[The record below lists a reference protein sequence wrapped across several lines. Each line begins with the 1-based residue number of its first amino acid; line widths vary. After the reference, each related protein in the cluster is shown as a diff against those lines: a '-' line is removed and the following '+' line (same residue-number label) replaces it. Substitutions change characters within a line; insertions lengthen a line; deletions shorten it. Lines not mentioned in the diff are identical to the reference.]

1 MSTLPAVAAPAPASA
16 HGDGPARGRV
26 RRRGNLTVV
35 VTLAVALVVA
45 STLSLALGAVAV
57 SPGRVVAVLAA
68 RAGVDLGVAPTDPQA
83 AVVWAIRLPRVLLG
97 ILVGA
102 GLAASGAALQGV
114 FRNPLADPGI
124 IGVSSGAAVGA
135 VAVIVG
141 GLVAFGSASVPLAA
155 FAGALAAALAVYTL
169 ARSGRR
175 TEVVTLVLCG
185 VAVNAIAGAAIGFA
199 TFLADDAQLR
209 SLVFWSLG
217 SLGGATWKGLGAAA
231 PFLLAGTLA
240 LTAFGRPLN
249 LLALGEREARH
260 LGLRTEATRLAVI
273 ALAALTTGAAVAVS
287 GIVGFVGLVVPHLV
301 RLVTGPDH
309 RVVLVASAVGGA
321 LALVLA
327 DLAARTLAV
336 PAELPLGVVTGA
348 AGGPFFL
355 WLLHRTRRA
364 QGGWG

>member
-1 MSTLPAVAAPAPASA
+1 MAARRARPLLVVAS
-16 HGDGPARGRV
+16 
-26 RRRGNLTVV
+26 
-35 VTLAVALVVA
+35 LAVALIVA
-45 STLSLALGAVAV
+45 ATLSLGLGAVPVRPAQV
-57 SPGRVVAVLAA
+57 GAILAE
-68 RAGVDLGVAPTDPQA
+68 RAGLDLGVAHTDAQD

-97 ILVGA
+97 LLVGA

-114 FRNPLADPGI
+114 FRNPLADPGV

-155 FAGALAAALAVYTL
+155 FAGGLAAALAVYFL
-169 ARSGRR
+169 ARHGGR

-185 VAVNAIAGAAIGFA
+185 VAVNATAGAAIGFA
-199 TFLADDAQLR
+199 TFMADDAQLR

-217 SLGGATWKGLGAAA
+217 SLGGATWKAVGAAA
-231 PFLLAGTLA
+231 PFLLTGTLL
-240 LTAFGRPLN
+240 LTRFGRPLN

-260 LGLRTEATRLAVI
+260 LGLRTERTRLGVI
-273 ALAALTTGAAVAVS
+273 ALAALTTGAAVAVT

-321 LALVLA
+321 LVLVLA

-348 AGGPFFL
+348 VGGPFFL
-355 WLLHRTRRA
+355 WLLHRTRRT
-364 QGGWG
+364 QGGWA